1 LTKTDDVLLELG
13 RTFAAYMRS
22 VSPFQYKNKTYRLIN
37 NYVALPYIRCDVCGD
52 YPIFEVSVIESDGG
66 ERLRVG
72 NNCIDRMAGR
82 NVSEWFRSFRRKRE
96 SVIAN
101 RKYIDQLSL
110 ILNAHD
116 RNELSFQITDG
127 DVEKLRII
135 LEQMCNGLNPTTR
148 QEQIAECY
156 ISRKAT
162 A

>member
-1 LTKTDDVLLELG
+1 MT
-13 RTFAAYMRS
+13 
-22 VSPFQYKNKTYRLIN
+22 
-37 NYVALPYIRCDVCGD
+37 
-52 YPIFEVSVIESDGG
+52 
-66 ERLRVG
+66 
-72 NNCIDRMAGR
+72 GR

-96 SVIAN
+96 SVMAN

-127 DVEKLRII
+127 DVEKLRIM